1 MPQPRLPDF
10 LIVGAA
16 KAGTTTLYSYLC
28 KHPSVVMSEPK
39 EPEFFSRGDVWAR
52 GFDWYKKLFR
62 AADGDTLA
70 GEASTTYT
78 RWPHTE
84 DAAARIA
91 EHLPDAKLVYILRH
105 PVERTFSHYGHHV
118 SRFGLDKTFEQAM
131 ADDAIYVDCSL
142 YLMQMQRYLDRGIR
156 REQFHVVTLDDL
168 KRDPKAVM
176 NGVQAH
182 LGLDLIDLTAGGA
195 EKANE
200 RSSRPFVHGRLRGV
214 VGRIPGALALAELTP
229 TPLKQAG
236 YWIIE
241 KSPFGRKVKA
251 KTTPQPMRA
260 ETRQLLLD
268 RFREPNAELAS
279 FLGRDLS
286 MWDQ

>member
-16 KAGTTTLYSYLC
+16 KAGTTTLYQYLC

-39 EPEFFSRGDVWAR
+39 EPEFFSRGDVWAK

-62 AADGDTLA
+62 DAGDEKLA

-84 DAAARIA
+84 DAASRIA
-91 EHLPDAKLVYILRH
+91 EHLPDARFVYILRH

-118 SRFGLDKTFEQAM
+118 SRFGLDKTFEQAL

-142 YLMQMQRYLDRGIR
+142 YLMQLQRYLDRGIR
-156 REQFHVVTLDDL
+156 REQFLIVTLDDL
-168 KRDPKAVM
+168 KRNPAGVM
-176 NGVQAH
+176 NQVQEH
-182 LGLDLIDLTAGGA
+182 LGLAPTDLTAEGA

-200 RSSRPFVHGRLRGV
+200 RSSRPFVHGRLRGTL
-214 VGRIPGALALAELTP
+214 GRVPGALALAEMTP
-229 TPLKQAG
+229 APIKRAG
-236 YWIIE
+236 YWLIE
-241 KSPFGRKVKA
+241 RSPFGQKVRA
-251 KTTPQPMRA
+251 QTTPQPMRDS
-260 ETRQLLLD
+260 TRMALLE
-268 RFREPNAELAS
+268 RFREPNRELAT
-279 FLGRDLS
+279 FLGRDLT